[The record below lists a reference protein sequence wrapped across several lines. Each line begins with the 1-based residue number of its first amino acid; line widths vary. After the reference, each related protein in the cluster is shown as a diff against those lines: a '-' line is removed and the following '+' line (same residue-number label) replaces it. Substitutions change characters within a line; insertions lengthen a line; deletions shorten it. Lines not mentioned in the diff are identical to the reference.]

1 MSARPAAST
10 LLVALFA
17 SAAAAGFTLRS
28 EVDARR
34 LGVQDEVELTIT
46 VEGSGAPDEIP
57 MPALTNLDLVA
68 GPAQST
74 QVSIVNGRMSQSR
87 TLTYTLRPRTTG
99 RAEVGAVS
107 ASGQTA
113 PAIVLE
119 VVPGSVRPA
128 PRRRADP
135 FRDPFGGNPFGD
147 PFEEAMGR
155 SRRGAEPKLFME
167 AVPSRTR
174 LHVGEPLV
182 LTYYLYT
189 QTSVTDL
196 QMKDA
201 PQYGGFWAEDLERP
215 QPGPQGESASAGG
228 ETYQRFP
235 LIRKLLF
242 PTKAGVLTLAPASFR
257 ISLARQSFF
266 DPGGVV
272 ERATRPVAITVD
284 PVPEASG
291 FSGAVGRFSTS
302 AALDHASVPV
312 GEAATLRFRLD
323 GTGNLKWIDQGPEV
337 KAQGASVYPPQAKS
351 ELRTTPQGITGSRTW
366 EYVVVPQTAGTVEI
380 PPLPFSYFD
389 PAEGRIITVE
399 TAPLSLRAEGGT
411 AAVGLPAPAA
421 TTGRAAGGPLPLRT
435 ELDRPG
441 HAPALSGRLLVVLL
455 GLTLLLHA
463 GLLAAGRVPAMAG
476 RGGGGGGRTRSARA
490 ALRDLERAGSDG
502 LSKEQAAA
510 LVEKALHE
518 AFGALDERDDSER
531 ARVVRTLLDDVQF
544 VRYAPQLGDYSET
557 IRDLAARGAATV
569 RRWA

>member
-1 MSARPAAST
+1 VSARPSGLA
-10 LLVALFA
+10 LLVALLG
-17 SAAAAGFTLRS
+17 AAAASAGFTLRS
-28 EVDARR
+28 EVDTRR
-34 LGVQDEVELTIT
+34 LGVQDVVELTIT
-46 VEGSGAPDEIP
+46 VEGSGAPDEVP
-57 MPALTNLDLVA
+57 LPALTNLEVVG
-68 GPAQST
+68 GPAQAT
-74 QVSIVNGRMSQSR
+74 QVSIANGRMSQSR
-87 TLTYTLRPRTTG
+87 TLTYTLRPRTPG
-99 RAEVGAVS
+99 RAEIGAVS
-107 ASGQTA
+107 VGGQTA
-113 PAIVLE
+113 PAIALE
-119 VVPGSVRPA
+119 VVAGSIRPA
-128 PRRRADP
+128 ERRRADP
-135 FRDPFGGNPFGD
+135 FRDPFGGDPFGD
-147 PFEEAMGR
+147 PFQEMTGR
-155 SRRGAEPKLFME
+155 SRPGAEPKLFME

-215 QPGPQGESASAGG
+215 QAAPQGEPASAGG
-228 ETYQRFP
+228 ESYQRFP

-242 PTKAGVLTLAPASFR
+242 PTRAGLLTLPAASFR
-257 ISLARQSFF
+257 ISLVRQSLF
-266 DPGGVV
+266 DVGGVV
-272 ERATRPVAITVD
+272 ERSTRPVSITVD
-284 PVPEASG
+284 AVPEARG
-291 FSGAVGRFSTS
+291 FSGAVGRFSVS

-312 GEAATLRFRLD
+312 GEAATLRFRVD

-337 KAQGASVYPPQAKS
+337 KAASAKVYPPQARS
-351 ELRTTPQGITGSRTW
+351 ELRTTAEGITGSRTW

-389 PAEGRIITVE
+389 PARGRIVTVE

-411 AAVGLPAPAA
+411 AAVGLPAAA
-421 TTGRAAGGPLPLRT
+421 GRAGVGEPLPLRT

-441 HAPALSGRLLVVLL
+441 RSLALSGPALSALLVLA
-455 GLTLLLHA
+455 LLLHA
-463 GLLAAGRVPAMAG
+463 GLLAAARAPAAAGRPE
-476 RGGGGGGRTRSARA
+476 RGGGHARGART
-490 ALRDLERAGSDG
+490 ALRDLERAGAGG

-531 ARVVRTLLDDVQF
+531 ARAVRVLLDDVQF
-544 VRYAPQLGDYSET
+544 VRYAPQLGDYSDA